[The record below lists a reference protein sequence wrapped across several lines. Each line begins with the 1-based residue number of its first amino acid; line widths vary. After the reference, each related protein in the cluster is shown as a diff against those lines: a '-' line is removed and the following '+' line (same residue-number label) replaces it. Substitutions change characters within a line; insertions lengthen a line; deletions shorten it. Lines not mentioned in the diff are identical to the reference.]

1 MLHVVR
7 KTKYNH
13 NMRENMGYKDLILDS
28 MLHDISETA
37 TEYCWSTGNYTDDC
51 VCALCLHKDECS
63 GSDVADDD

>member
-1 MLHVVR
+1 
-7 KTKYNH
+7 
-13 NMRENMGYKDLILDS
+13 MGYKDLILDS